1 MKSIH
6 FPVSRRVQRGSTLIV
21 VVVLLLL
28 LTLIG
33 VFAVNVAVS
42 EQRQSGTDLRARIVR
57 QTAEAALA
65 HGLEYVRAASLVP
78 SQPGGEVDLALWEP
92 CLAADTTFPCGSV
105 PAARRGNM
113 YRYRGGVDLDGV
125 GGIDARERYFIPLP
139 ADATFAGGRRQAFNT
154 VGNFPV
160 NYGVGAVLCTF
171 RADRS
176 CTQVDEERTGLGT
189 VTLVSWAEIPNEN
202 ARITISE
209 AYGSF
214 TVLNI
219 PPSAPPLVAGGFAR
233 GVGSMTLVPN
243 PNSGG
248 PGVAVSIWSRGQFDA
263 NNGSWQTCHMDEYMR
278 TGSAS
283 YAGNS
288 GVLVCPDCNCEADD
302 QLSKARGPI
311 GIDIQTPRG
320 ASNNAQFVDA
330 DADGVP
336 DTVLPSVYFPCDM
349 FEYVFG
355 VRARI
360 NTSGGEITANDG
372 LDDGPPAD
380 GIQDGEVGLPYAI
393 CENGTDAN
401 GDTRIDTTTA
411 YLTANATILP
421 SCAGIVA
428 DNGDEN
434 LFWVQGPCDVDH
446 QMGTADNPV
455 VIVTEG
461 NLKAK
466 NGGLVFGVLFGY
478 SGRGANIDI
487 TESEAGLEALGP
499 SFEPGGGKAR
509 VYGAII
515 VEGGVMANA
524 SIDLVAS
531 PKVIENFN
539 LNPANFRY
547 GVVPGSWTDRLS
559 Y

>member
-1 MKSIH
+1 MHSYP
-6 FPVSRRVQRGSTLIV
+6 FLPVSRRSERGSTLII

-42 EQRQSGTDLRARIVR
+42 EQRQSGTELRSRIVR

-78 SQPGGEVDLALWEP
+78 SQPGGEVDLTRWEP

-113 YRYRGGVDLDGV
+113 YRFRGGVDVDG
-125 GGIDARERYFIPLP
+125 GGINNRERYFIPLP
-139 ADATFAGGRRQAFNT
+139 TDATAGNRRQAFAT
-154 VGNFPV
+154 VGNFNV

-171 RADRS
+171 RADGA
-176 CTQVDEERTGLGT
+176 CTQVDEDRTGLGT

-214 TVLNI
+214 TILNI
-219 PPSAPPLVAGGFAR
+219 PPSAPPLVAGGFAQ
-233 GVGSMTLVPN
+233 GVGNMTLVPN

-248 PGVAVSIWSRGQFDA
+248 PGVAVSIWSRGAFDA
-263 NNGSWQTCHMDEYMR
+263 NKGSWQTCNMDEYMR
-278 TGSAS
+278 TGGAAYSGAS
-283 YAGNS
+283 GI
-288 GVLVCPDCNCEADD
+288 LVCSDCSCDADD
-302 QLSKARGPI
+302 LLSTARDPI
-311 GIDIQTPRG
+311 GIDIQTPKG
-320 ASNNAQFVDA
+320 PDNAAQFVDA
-330 DADGVP
+330 DGDGTP
-336 DTVLPSVYFPCDM
+336 DTVLPSIYFPCDM

-355 VRARI
+355 VKARL
-360 NTSGGEITANDG
+360 NTSGGELVAGDG
-372 LDDGPPAD
+372 LDDAD
-380 GIQDGEVGLPYAI
+380 GDGIADNELSTNLGYGI
-393 CENGTDAN
+393 CENGTDSD
-401 GDTRIDTTTA
+401 GDLRIDSATEF
-411 YLTANATILP
+411 LTNNATILP
-421 SCAGIVA
+421 SCVDIKA
-428 DNGDEN
+428 DNGDLN
-434 LFWVQGPCDVDH
+434 LFWVQGECSVDH

-455 VIVTEG
+455 VIVSEG
-461 NLKAK
+461 DLKPQ
-466 NGGLVFGVLFGY
+466 NGGLVFGVIYGFNAKHL
-478 SGRGANIDI
+478 DI
-487 TESEAGLEALGP
+487 VESTEGLEDMTPAFLA
-499 SFEPGGGKAR
+499 GGGKAR

-515 VEGGVMANA
+515 VEGGVKGNAN
-524 SIDLVAS
+524 IDLVAS